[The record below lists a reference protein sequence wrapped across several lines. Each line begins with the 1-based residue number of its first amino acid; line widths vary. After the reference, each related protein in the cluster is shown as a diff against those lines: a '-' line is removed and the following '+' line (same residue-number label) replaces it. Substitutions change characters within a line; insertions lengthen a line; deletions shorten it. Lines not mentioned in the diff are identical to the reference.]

1 MDWCWTL
8 GVPFQTIPRRP
19 MEAETAQKPFSVEN
33 IKLCAG
39 KIQLDLLNFE
49 TCLVRLSTTRRSV
62 AKIARERTEGM
73 RVDSVVS
80 HKLPDPE
87 TRLIV
92 TPLVR
97 PRFFF
102 RVSLLP
108 VLDSLSTHLFL
119 SIC

>member
-1 MDWCWTL
+1 MD
-8 GVPFQTIPRRP
+8 P
-19 MEAETAQKPFSVEN
+19 
-33 IKLCAG
+33 
-39 KIQLDLLNFE
+39 LNVE

-102 RVSLLP
+102 SGLASPSSRLLIYSFIPIYLLTLTCYFRHIFYEGMYVSFP
-108 VLDSLSTHLFL
+108 PEFFFFSADGE
-119 SIC
+119 